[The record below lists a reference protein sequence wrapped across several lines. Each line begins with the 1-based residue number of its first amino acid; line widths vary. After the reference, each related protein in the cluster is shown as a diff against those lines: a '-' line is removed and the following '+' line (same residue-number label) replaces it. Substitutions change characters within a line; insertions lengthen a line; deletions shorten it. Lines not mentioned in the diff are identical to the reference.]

1 MTNPTRSWSIAL
13 LLGLFSL
20 YGVIYAVET
29 PLFEISDELWHYPMV
44 KRLADGDGL
53 PVQDPA
59 TLGPWRQEGSQPPL
73 YYLLMAAAT
82 FWIDTSDLEQVR
94 WVNPHADN
102 GLITADRNN
111 NIVIHRPDEQRQWH
125 GTALAVRLIRFL
137 SVLMGA
143 GTVYFTYRLAQEIM
157 PGREALALA
166 AAGFAAFTPMFIF
179 ISASVNNDNL
189 AVLTSSAALWM
200 LARWLRQPP
209 SRLGWSHAALGL
221 ALGAGALSKQSALG
235 LWPLTGLVLVFVNF
249 RNVRDTRYAIRDTR
263 YAIRNTLL
271 QSLVVFGLALLT
283 SFWWY
288 WRNWQ
293 LYGDWLGWNTF
304 VQIVGPRSQPATLAQ
319 LWGERVG
326 FVWAYWGLF
335 GGVSVP
341 MPEWVYTVLNLS
353 VGLALLG
360 LGWGAARVA
369 LGGARQVTPGSA
381 ALWLLPAAW
390 IALII
395 AGLIRWTSLTQASQ
409 GRLIF
414 PAISAISVLILAG
427 LAQFAQLLSNL
438 APQLPTGRRSPAA
451 SRRPL
456 TAIPFL
462 VVGFM
467 AVLAAV
473 VPFAVIAPHYRP
485 PPELSPA
492 QIAALPRRVDAD
504 FSGEMKLLGY
514 DLHAASVRPGGPV
527 RVTLYWQSL
536 IAMDRNWSVFLH
548 IVDNDG
554 IIVAQRDRYPG
565 QGLLATTLMRP
576 GQTFADDYVVTI
588 PVSAYTPA
596 NARIRVGLYDLRDG
610 ARLAVSG
617 EGFSG
622 NSVTLGALALL
633 DTAQE
638 VRHPIRQNFSNMIEL
653 TGYDL
658 HPRLL
663 HAGDT
668 LTVSLAWK
676 ALAPIRT
683 DYSVSV
689 RVRDAYLN
697 RWAAQDSWPQQG
709 AAPTSA
715 WRVGELIPDPYQLTL
730 SPDTPPGQYD
740 VEVVVYDATTLK
752 PLRLVTADG
761 RLIDAESVLLS
772 PVRVMP

>member
-1 MTNPTRSWSIAL
+1 MTNPTRSWSAAL
-13 LLGLFSL
+13 LLGLFCL

-44 KRLADGDGL
+44 KRLADGEGL

-59 TLGPWRQEGSQPPL
+59 NLGPWRQEGSQPPL

-82 FWIDTSDLEQVR
+82 SWIDTSDLEQVR

-125 GTALAVRLIRFL
+125 GAALAVRLIRFL

-143 GTVYFTYRLAQEIM
+143 GTVYFTYRLAQEVM

-221 ALGAGALSKQSALG
+221 TLGAGALSKQSALG

-304 VQIVGPRSQPATLAQ
+304 VEIVGPRSQPATLAQ

-341 MPEWVYTVLNLS
+341 MPEWVYTVLNFS

-369 LGGARQVTPGSA
+369 PGGA
-381 ALWLLPAAW
+381 ALWLLPIAW
-390 IALII
+390 IVLIV

-414 PAISAISVLILAG
+414 PAISAISLLVIVG
-427 LAQFAQLLSNL
+427 LAQITHLLSTL
-438 APQLPTGRRSPAA
+438 VQQLPVIGHAK
-451 SRRPL
+451 RPSAIGHRPREA
-456 TAIPFL
+456 TIPFL

-467 AVLAAV
+467 AVLAAA
-473 VPFAVIAPHYRP
+473 VPFTVIAPHYRP

-492 QIAALPRRVDAD
+492 QIAALPHRVDAD

-514 DLHAASVRPGGPV
+514 DLHGTSVHPGGSV

-565 QGLLATTLMRP
+565 QGLLATTFMRP
-576 GQTFADDYVVTI
+576 GQTFADDYVVAI
-588 PVSAYTPA
+588 PTSAYTPA

-610 ARLAVSG
+610 ARLSVTG
-617 EGFSG
+617 EGLSG
-622 NSVTLGALALL
+622 TSVMLGALALL
-633 DTAQE
+633 DAAHAE
-638 VRHPIRQNFSNMIEL
+638 RVRHPIRQNFGNMIEL

-663 HAGDT
+663 HPGDT

-676 ALAPIRT
+676 ALAPIQT
-683 DYSVSV
+683 NYSVSV

-709 AAPTSA
+709 AAPTST
-715 WRVGELIPDPYQLTL
+715 WRVGELIPDPYRLIL
-730 SPDTPPGQYD
+730 NPDTPPGQYD
-740 VEVVVYDATTLK
+740 VEVVVYDATMLK

-761 RLIDAESVLLS
+761 RPIDAESVLLS

>member
-1 MTNPTRSWSIAL
+1 MTNPTRSWSAAL
-13 LLGLFSL
+13 LLGLFCL

-44 KRLADGDGL
+44 KRLADGEGL

-59 TLGPWRQEGSQPPL
+59 NLGPWRQEGSQPPL

-82 FWIDTSDLEQVR
+82 SWIDTSDLEQVR

-125 GTALAVRLIRFL
+125 GAALAVRLIRFL

-143 GTVYFTYRLAQEIM
+143 GTVYFTYRLAQEVM

-221 ALGAGALSKQSALG
+221 TLGAGALSKQSALG

-304 VQIVGPRSQPATLAQ
+304 VEIVGPRSQPATLAQ

-341 MPEWVYTVLNLS
+341 MPEWVYTVLNFS

-369 LGGARQVTPGSA
+369 PGGA
-381 ALWLLPAAW
+381 ALWLLPIAW
-390 IALII
+390 IVLIV

-414 PAISAISVLILAG
+414 PAISAISLLVIVG
-427 LAQFAQLLSNL
+427 LAQITHLLSTL
-438 APQLPTGRRSPAA
+438 VQQLPVIGHAK
-451 SRRPL
+451 RPSAIGHRPREA
-456 TAIPFL
+456 TIPFL

-467 AVLAAV
+467 AVLAAA
-473 VPFAVIAPHYRP
+473 VPFTVIAPHYRP

-492 QIAALPRRVDAD
+492 QIAALPHRVDAD

-514 DLHAASVRPGGPV
+514 DLHGASVHPGGSV

-565 QGLLATTLMRP
+565 QGLLATTFMRP
-576 GQTFADDYVVTI
+576 GQTFADDYVVAI
-588 PVSAYTPA
+588 PTSAYTPA

-610 ARLAVSG
+610 ARLSVTG
-617 EGFSG
+617 EGLSG
-622 NSVTLGALALL
+622 TSVMLGALALL
-633 DTAQE
+633 DAAHAE
-638 VRHPIRQNFSNMIEL
+638 RVRHPIRQNFGNMIEL

-663 HAGDT
+663 HPGDT

-676 ALAPIRT
+676 ALAPIQT
-683 DYSVSV
+683 NYSVSV

-709 AAPTSA
+709 AAPTST
-715 WRVGELIPDPYQLTL
+715 WRVGELIPDPYRLIL
-730 SPDTPPGQYD
+730 NPDTPPGQYD
-740 VEVVVYDATTLK
+740 VEVVVYDATMLK

-761 RLIDAESVLLS
+761 RPIDAESVLLS